1 MDSCGNADMDIVA
14 IANLAN
20 KNELTLKF
28 NFTVRDGVALAIGTL
43 MLIYWSF
50 RIQQYR
56 NPSLVYL
63 CKK

>member
-50 RIQQYR
+50 RIQ
-56 NPSLVYL
+56 
-63 CKK
+63 